1 VRNASGGVRDPS
13 SPRPAVRLSLVHRHA
28 KPVCLG
34 SVPSCTSSSSCIRSG
49 SVVPSHPLPPQTRKG
64 VPIIF
69 TTIVTYLA
77 VAVLG
82 AVIGVVL
89 IGVLQRRKWAA
100 ERQQAEEHARQT
112 VQTAER
118 EAENLVKE
126 AKLEA
131 KDLLLQA
138 KADLEKEQKLRQGEM
153 VALERRLLQREEQ
166 LDRKIAAIE
175 KREADAQKRDA
186 LLSKREESVAASEAA
201 GERLL
206 RERRQALE
214 QVAGMTIE
222 EAKRHM
228 IAEIESEAKREAAGI
243 AKRVI
248 DEAKENAEREARE
261 IISRSIQRV
270 TRDYVSEATISVVP
284 IPNDG
289 MKGRIIGKEGRN
301 IRAIEAATGIDLI
314 IDETPEA
321 VIISGFDPLRREIAK
336 VSLERL
342 MHDGRIHP
350 TRIEEIVEKVKTDL
364 DKMMIEEAEKIIFEV
379 GLSDF
384 HPDLVRILG
393 RLKYRTSYGQNNLYH
408 AREAAYICG
417 IMASELGLDVKLA
430 KRGAL
435 LHDIG
440 KAVSHEEEGPHAMLG
455 ADIAKRYGESPKVV
469 NAIAAHH
476 EQVEP
481 ICPETV
487 LVAAAEALSA
497 ARPGA
502 RREALEAYV
511 KRLEKLE
518 SLAISLAGVQKA
530 YAIQAGREI
539 RVIVRHDEV
548 SDAESSLM
556 SRELA
561 RRIENELT
569 YPGQIKVTVIRESRF
584 VDFAK

>member
-1 VRNASGGVRDPS
+1 M
-13 SPRPAVRLSLVHRHA
+13 LT
-28 KPVCLG
+28 
-34 SVPSCTSSSSCIRSG
+34 SVAIY
-49 SVVPSHPLPPQTRKG
+49 V
-64 VPIIF
+64 
-69 TTIVTYLA
+69 IVG
-77 VAVLG
+77 VLG
-82 AVIGVVL
+82 ALAGFGVSEVL
-89 IGVLQRRKWAA
+89 RRTLLVS
-100 ERQQAEEHARQT
+100 RHRQAEEQSRQI
-112 VQTAER
+112 VQSAER
-118 EAENLVKE
+118 EAETLVKE

-131 KDLLLQA
+131 KDRLFQA
-138 KADLEKEQKLRQGEM
+138 KAELEKEQKEVRAD
-153 VALERRLLQREEQ
+153 VAAQEKRLLQREESVEK
-166 LDRKIAAIE
+166 KIGAVD
-175 KREADAQKRDA
+175 KREAESQKREQV
-186 LLSKREESVAASEAA
+186 LSRREEAIAAKEEACDRA
-201 GERLL
+201 VKEH
-206 RERRQALE
+206 RQALE
-214 QVAGMTIE
+214 RVAGMTVD
-222 EAKRHM
+222 EAKRQLLS
-228 IAEIESEAKREAAGI
+228 EIESEARLDAAGV
-243 AKRVI
+243 AKRIV

-261 IISRSIQRV
+261 IIARSVQRV

-284 IPNDG
+284 IPNDS
-289 MKGRIIGKEGRN
+289 MKGRIIGREGRN

-314 IDETPEA
+314 IDETPET
-321 VIISGFDPLRREIAK
+321 VIISGFDPMRREIAK

-342 MHDGRIHP
+342 MQDGRIHP
-350 TRIEEIVEKVKTDL
+350 TRIEEIVEKTKTDVE
-364 DKMMIEEAEKIIFEV
+364 KMMIEEAEKIIFEV
-379 GLSDF
+379 GLSGF
-384 HPDLVRILG
+384 HPELIKVLG
-393 RLKYRTSYGQNNLYH
+393 RLKFRTSYGQNNLYH
-408 AREAAYICG
+408 AREASYICG

-455 ADIAKRYGESPKVV
+455 ADIAKRYGESDKVV

-502 RREALEAYV
+502 RREALESYV

-518 SLAISLAGVQKA
+518 ALAVDFKGVQKA

-539 RVIVRHDEV
+539 RVIVRQEEV
-548 SDAESSLM
+548 SDVECSHI

-561 RRIENELT
+561 KKIEQELT

>member
-1 VRNASGGVRDPS
+1 
-13 SPRPAVRLSLVHRHA
+13 
-28 KPVCLG
+28 
-34 SVPSCTSSSSCIRSG
+34 
-49 SVVPSHPLPPQTRKG
+49 VVQ
-64 VPIIF
+64 
-69 TTIVTYLA
+69 
-77 VAVLG
+77 
-82 AVIGVVL
+82 
-89 IGVLQRRKWAA
+89 
-100 ERQQAEEHARQT
+100 
-112 VQTAER
+112 
-118 EAENLVKE
+118 
-126 AKLEA
+126 
-131 KDLLLQA
+131 
-138 KADLEKEQKLRQGEM
+138 
-153 VALERRLLQREEQ
+153 
-166 LDRKIAAIE
+166 
-175 KREADAQKRDA
+175 
-186 LLSKREESVAASEAA
+186 
-201 GERLL
+201 
-206 RERRQALE
+206 
-214 QVAGMTIE
+214 
-222 EAKRHM
+222 
-228 IAEIESEAKREAAGI
+228 
-243 AKRVI
+243 
-248 DEAKENAEREARE
+248 
-261 IISRSIQRV
+261 
-270 TRDYVSEATISVVP
+270 

-289 MKGRIIGKEGRN
+289 MKGRIIGREGRN

-342 MHDGRIHP
+342 MQDGRIHP

-364 DKMMIEEAEKIIFEV
+364 DKLMIEEAEKIIFEI

-384 HPDLVRILG
+384 NPELVKVLG
-393 RLKYRTSYGQNNLYH
+393 RLKFRTSYGQNNLYH

-455 ADIAKRYGESPKVV
+455 ADLAKRYGESPKVV

-502 RREALEAYV
+502 RREALESYV

-518 SLAISLAGVQKA
+518 SLAVGFKGVQKA

-539 RVIVRHDEV
+539 RVIVRQDEIT
-548 SDAESSLM
+548 DAESANM

-561 RRIENELT
+561 KKIQEELT

-584 VDFAK
+584 VDYAK

>member
-1 VRNASGGVRDPS
+1 MP
-13 SPRPAVRLSLVHRHA
+13 
-28 KPVCLG
+28 
-34 SVPSCTSSSSCIRSG
+34 T
-49 SVVPSHPLPPQTRKG
+49 
-64 VPIIF
+64 IF
-69 TTIVTYLA
+69 TDIVTYLA
-77 VAVLG
+77 VAIVGAVLG
-82 AVIGVVL
+82 ITINAVV
-89 IGVLQRRKWAA
+89 QRKKLTL
-100 ERQQAEEHARQT
+100 ERSQAEEYARQT
-112 VQTAER
+112 RQSAER

-131 KDLLLQA
+131 KDMLLQG
-138 KADLEKEQKLRQGEM
+138 KADIEREQKAKQSEWAGQEK
-153 VALERRLLQREEQ
+153 RLSQKEEQ
-166 LDRKIAAIE
+166 LERKITVVE
-175 KREADAQKRDA
+175 KRESEAQRREA
-186 LLSKREESVAASEAA
+186 LLAKREETIAGTEATS
-201 GERLL
+201 ERLL
-206 RERRQALE
+206 KERRQALE
-214 QVAGMTIE
+214 QVSGMTVD
-222 EAKRHM
+222 EAKRQLM
-228 IAEIESEAKREAAGI
+228 SEIEGVAKHEAAGM
-243 AKRVI
+243 AKRI
-248 DEAKENAEREARE
+248 LDEAKENAEREARE
-261 IISRSIQRV
+261 IITRSIQRV

-364 DKMMIEEAEKIIFEV
+364 DKMMIEETEKIIFEV
-379 GLSDF
+379 GLADF
-384 HPDLVRILG
+384 HPDLIKILG

-408 AREAAYICG
+408 AREASYICG
-417 IMASELGLDVKLA
+417 IMAAELGCDVKLA

-455 ADIAKRYGESPKVV
+455 ADIAKRYGESIKVV

-481 ICPETV
+481 LCPETV

-502 RREALEAYV
+502 RREALESYV

-518 SLAISLAGVQKA
+518 SLAVAFAGVQKA

-548 SDAESSLM
+548 SDAESLLM

-561 RRIENELT
+561 KRIQDELT

>member
-1 VRNASGGVRDPS
+1 MP
-13 SPRPAVRLSLVHRHA
+13 
-28 KPVCLG
+28 
-34 SVPSCTSSSSCIRSG
+34 T
-49 SVVPSHPLPPQTRKG
+49 
-64 VPIIF
+64 IF
-69 TTIVTYLA
+69 TDIVTYLA
-77 VAVLG
+77 VAIVGAVLG
-82 AVIGVVL
+82 ITINAVV
-89 IGVLQRRKWAA
+89 QRKKLTL
-100 ERQQAEEHARQT
+100 ERSQAEEYARQT
-112 VQTAER
+112 RQSAER

-131 KDLLLQA
+131 KDMLLQG
-138 KADLEKEQKLRQGEM
+138 KADIEREQKAKQSEWAGQEK
-153 VALERRLLQREEQ
+153 RLSQKEEQ
-166 LDRKIAAIE
+166 LERKITAVE
-175 KREADAQKRDA
+175 KRESEAQRREA
-186 LLSKREESVAASEAA
+186 LLAKREETIAGTEATS
-201 GERLL
+201 ERLL
-206 RERRQALE
+206 KERRQALE
-214 QVAGMTIE
+214 QVSGMTVD
-222 EAKRHM
+222 EAKRQLM
-228 IAEIESEAKREAAGI
+228 SEIEGVAKHEAAGM
-243 AKRVI
+243 AKRI
-248 DEAKENAEREARE
+248 LDEAKENAEREARE
-261 IISRSIQRV
+261 IITRSIQRV

-364 DKMMIEEAEKIIFEV
+364 DKMMIEETEKIIFEV
-379 GLSDF
+379 GLADF
-384 HPDLVRILG
+384 HPDLIKILG

-408 AREAAYICG
+408 AREASYICG
-417 IMASELGLDVKLA
+417 IMAAELGCDVKLA

-455 ADIAKRYGESPKVV
+455 ADIAKRYGESIKVV

-481 ICPETV
+481 LCPETV

-502 RREALEAYV
+502 RREALESYV

-518 SLAISLAGVQKA
+518 SVAVAFAGVQKA

-548 SDAESSLM
+548 SDAESLLM

-561 RRIENELT
+561 KRIQDELT